1 MKNNFVLILTLTFFS
16 LSCFSQDFWE
26 MIPTPDTLNTSDI
39 ACKNDGTL
47 FISNFEQG
55 GVYRSLDQGNT
66 WQLAGFNW
74 LTIGSI
80 AVNPATDD
88 VFVQGLD
95 FNLSPHS
102 GIFKSSDNGIN
113 WHAVYLPD
121 FSFDNIRQY
130 RCGFDSIMIAGAVRY
145 IFRSADNGQTWDVA
159 HFSNA
164 TNYVEVFTDF
174 AFSPDGIIY
183 ATSARM
189 YSDCG
194 KLWRSLDTGL
204 TWEEIGGCNYFQSIA
219 IDSSGKILFGGEG
232 LYRYDPLTEVWE
244 QLLPSF
250 YYPDDIIVA
259 PNQNIYIGCNRN
271 GISIGG
277 VLVSEDNGQT
287 FTTINSGIDWIDVK
301 RLKPDNIGRLLVV
314 NSDVL
319 RSTDTLITHTSFNKS
334 NNSSRLLIYPN
345 PVESYFTVQTPE
357 IFGTKIIVSIYSIT
371 GIKLHEETV
380 NNGNRIGFPT
390 GLRPGIYIVTAQGAR
405 YKTTASIIFK
415 PDF

>member
-1 MKNNFVLILTLTFFS
+1 MKFPFSVFIFILFS
-16 LSCFSQDFWE
+16 LSVFSQDFWE

-39 ACKNDGTL
+39 ACKNNGTL
-47 FISNFEQG
+47 FISNYGQG
-55 GVYRSLDQGNT
+55 GVYRSFDHGNT

-74 LTIGSI
+74 LTIVSI

-102 GIFKSSDNGIN
+102 GIFKSSDNGNN
-113 WHAVYLPD
+113 WQAVYLPD

-130 RCGFDSIMIAGAVRY
+130 RCGFDSIMLAGAARY
-145 IFRSADNGQTWDVA
+145 IFRSTDYGQTWNVA

-164 TNYVEVFTDF
+164 AYYVEVFTDF

-194 KLWRSLDTGL
+194 KLWRSLDAGL
-204 TWEEIGGCNYFQSIA
+204 NWEEIGGCNFYESMA
-219 IDSSGKILFGGEG
+219 IDSSGKILIGGEG
-232 LYRYDPLTEVWE
+232 LFRYDPATQVWE

-250 YYPDDIIVA
+250 YWPDDIIVA
-259 PNQNIYIGCNRN
+259 PNQNIYIGCNLT

-287 FTTINSGIDWIDVK
+287 FTAINSGIDLIDVK

-314 NSDVL
+314 NNDVL
-319 RSTDTLITHTSFNKS
+319 RSIDTLITHTTFNKS
-334 NNSSRLLIYPN
+334 NNNSRLLIYPN

-357 IFGTKIIVSIYSIT
+357 IYGVKIFVSIYSIT
-371 GIKLHEETV
+371 GIKLYEETII
-380 NNGNRIGFPT
+380 NGNGIRFPS
-390 GLRPGIYIVTAQGAR
+390 GLKPGIYIVTAQGGSNISTG
-405 YKTTASIIFK
+405 KIIFK

>member
-1 MKNNFVLILTLTFFS
+1 MKYFIFIFTLTLFS
-16 LSCFSQDFWE
+16 ISVFSQDFWE
-26 MIPTPDTLNTSDI
+26 MIPTPDTLRTSDI
-39 ACKNDGTL
+39 ACKNNGTL
-47 FISNFEQG
+47 FISNYGKG
-55 GVYRSLDQGNT
+55 GVYRSFDQGDN
-66 WQLAGFNW
+66 WQLAGFKGLN
-74 LTIGSI
+74 IVSI

-88 VFVQGLD
+88 VFVQGID
-95 FNLSPHS
+95 HS
-102 GIFKSSDNGIN
+102 QSNYFGIFKSSDNGIN

-130 RCGFDSIMIAGAVRY
+130 RCGFDSIMFAGAVRY
-145 IFRSADNGQTWDVA
+145 IFRSTDYGQTWNVA
-159 HFSNA
+159 HYSNA
-164 TNYVEVFTDF
+164 ANYVEVFTDF

-194 KLWRSLDTGL
+194 KLWRSIDTGL
-204 TWEEIGGCNYFQSIA
+204 TWEEIGGCNYYQSIA
-219 IDSSGKILFGGEG
+219 IDSTGKILFGGEG

-319 RSTDTLITHTSFNKS
+319 RSTDTLITHTSYNKS

-357 IFGTKIIVSIYSIT
+357 IFGAKIIVSIYSIT
-371 GIKLHEETV
+371 GIKLYEETV
-380 NNGNRIGFPT
+380 NNGSRIRFPT
-390 GLRPGIYIVTAQGAR
+390 GLRPGIYIVTAQGNSFQAVG
-405 YKTTASIIFK
+405 KLFHQ
-415 PDF
+415 

>member
-1 MKNNFVLILTLTFFS
+1 MKYFIFIFTLTLFS
-16 LSCFSQDFWE
+16 ISVFCQDFWE
-26 MIPTPDTLNTSDI
+26 MIQTPDTLRTSDI
-39 ACKNDGTL
+39 ACKNNGTL
-47 FISNFEQG
+47 FISNYGKG
-55 GVYRSLDQGNT
+55 GVYRSFDQGYT
-66 WQLAGFNW
+66 WQKAGFNW
-74 LTIGSI
+74 LNIVSI
-80 AVNPATDD
+80 AVNHATDD

-130 RCGFDSIMIAGAVRY
+130 RCGFDSIMLAGAARY
-145 IFRSADNGQTWDVA
+145 IFRSTDYGQTWNVA

-164 TNYVEVFTDF
+164 AHYVEVFTDF

-204 TWEEIGGCNYFQSIA
+204 TWEEIGGCNFYDSMA
-219 IDSSGKILFGGEG
+219 IDSSGKILIGGEG
-232 LYRYDPLTEVWE
+232 LFRYDPATQVWE

-250 YYPDDIIVA
+250 YRPDDIIVA
-259 PNQNIYIGCNRN
+259 PNQKIYIGCNLT

-277 VLVSEDNGQT
+277 VLVSEDNGQS
-287 FTTINSGIDWIDVK
+287 FTAINSGIDWIDVM
-301 RLKPDNIGRLLVV
+301 RLKPDNFGRILVV
-314 NSDVL
+314 NGDVL
-319 RSTDTLITHTSFNKS
+319 RSIDTLITHSSFNSFKT
-334 NNSSRLLIYPN
+334 NKRLIIYPN

-357 IFGTKIIVSIYSIT
+357 IFGAEIIVSIYSIT
-371 GIKLHEETV
+371 GIKLHEEIF
-380 NNGNRIGFPT
+380 NNGNKIRFPY
-390 GLRPGIYIVTAQGAR
+390 GLKPGIYIVTAQDGSNIR
-405 YKTTASIIFK
+405 TGKIIFK
-415 PDF
+415 PEY

>member
-1 MKNNFVLILTLTFFS
+1 MKFPFSVFIFILFS
-16 LSCFSQDFWE
+16 LSVFSQDFWE

-39 ACKNDGTL
+39 ACKNNGTL
-47 FISNFEQG
+47 FISNYGQG
-55 GVYRSLDQGNT
+55 GVYRSFDHGIT
-66 WQLAGFNW
+66 WQKAGFNW
-74 LTIGSI
+74 LNIVSI

-88 VFVQGLD
+88 VFIQGID
-95 FNLSPHS
+95 HSLSS
-102 GIFKSSDNGIN
+102 YFGIFKSSDNGIN

-345 PVESYFTVQTPE
+345 PVESYFIVQTPE
-357 IFGTKIIVSIYSIT
+357 IYGGKIFVSIYSIT
-371 GIKLHEETV
+371 GIKLYEETII
-380 NNGNRIGFPT
+380 NGNGIRFPS
-390 GLRPGIYIVTAQGAR
+390 GLKPGIYIVTAQGGSNISTG
-405 YKTTASIIFK
+405 KIIFK
-415 PDF
+415 PEY